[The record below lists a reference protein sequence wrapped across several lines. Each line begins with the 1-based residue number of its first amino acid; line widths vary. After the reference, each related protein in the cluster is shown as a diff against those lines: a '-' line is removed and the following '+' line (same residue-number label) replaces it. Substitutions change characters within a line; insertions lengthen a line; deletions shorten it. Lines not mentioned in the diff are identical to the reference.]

1 MHHTLWMEVMN
12 TRENL
17 DKKKKNLER
26 ERESEEKSR
35 QMKIYKLLIWQ
46 WVARSDVMKSES
58 YPDHL
63 REEVWRL
70 RITCPT
76 IA

>member
-35 QMKIYKLLIWQ
+35 QMKIYRLLIWQ
-46 WVARSDVMKSES
+46 WVARSDDMKSES
-58 YPDHL
+58 YPYHL

-70 RITCPT
+70 CPT